1 MMLKYHTELTLLNK
15 GTRMV
20 GDMDDLIYDSLC
32 QPMPAIGYYLDR
44 TLQRLFPDRAIYQ
57 GVMQFFDLERF
68 ATAGLCEAT
77 ERDMPHSYRVHY
89 WQRDQGAISRPQD
102 ALFDVRWDG
111 EDLSVLITHWQ
122 DHNSPYHYAIIAETM
137 ETAARFHDAVC
148 EWATRPPAEY
158 ILVFDVNGWNSDD
171 RLLAAIKDATL
182 DAVVL
187 HGTLKEEIVG
197 DITSFF
203 GAREIYAEY
212 GVPWKRGIL
221 FVGPPGNGKTFLAK
235 TIVNLAE
242 QKCIYV
248 KTFSAGAPDQMGIR
262 AIFEKARELAPCLLV
277 LEDLDSLI
285 TPNNRSYFLNELDG
299 FAGNEGVLTLA
310 TTNHPERLDPAIL
323 DRPSRFDR
331 KYPFPLPEREER
343 RAYVAN
349 WNGTLRPALR
359 LSPEGIDRIADVTE
373 DFSFA
378 YLKELFLSALMRWIT
393 LRETGVMD
401 TVMEEQADLLRE
413 QMVFI
418 TEPATDLEAGPS
430 GMHFGRGHMRRGPM
444 GHSGPPNQEFP
455 L

>member
-1 MMLKYHTELTLLNK
+1 MAD
-15 GTRMV
+15 
-20 GDMDDLIYDSLC
+20 DMYDLIYDSLC
-32 QPMPAIGYYLDR
+32 QPVPAIGYYLDR
-44 TLQRLFPDRAIYQ
+44 ALHRLFPDRAVYQ
-57 GVMQFFDLERF
+57 GVMQFFDLEGF
-68 ATAGLCEAT
+68 AAAGLCEVSD
-77 ERDMPHSYRVHY
+77 RDVPHSYRLNH
-89 WQRDQGAISRPQD
+89 WQPEVGEISRPQD
-102 ALFDVRWDG
+102 VLIDVRWEG
-111 EDLSVLITHWQ
+111 EDITVLIAHWQ
-122 DHNSPYHYAIIAETM
+122 DFNSPYHYAIIAQTM
-137 ETAARFHDAVC
+137 ETARQFHDAVC
-148 EWATRPPAEY
+148 AWATRSPTEY
-158 ILVFDVNGWNSDD
+158 ILVFDVNGWNRDD
-171 RLLAAIKDATL
+171 HLLAAIKGATL

-203 GAREIYAEY
+203 AAQELYAEY

-221 FVGPPGNGKTFLAK
+221 FVGPPGNGKTLLTK
-235 TIVNLAE
+235 SIVNVAE

-248 KTFSAGAPDQMGIR
+248 KTFSAGGPDQMGIR

-343 RAYVAN
+343 LAYIAN
-349 WNGTLRPALR
+349 WNQTLRPALQ
-359 LSPEGIDRIADVTE
+359 LSPEGIDRVADATE

-393 LRETGVMD
+393 LQETGAMD
-401 TVMEEQADLLRE
+401 TVMAEQIDLLRD
-413 QMVFI
+413 QMVYI
-418 TEPATDLEAGPS
+418 TEPANDLPAGAP
-430 GMHFGRGHMRRGPM
+430 GMRFGRRRGPVF
-444 GHSGPPNQEFP
+444 HDGPAHHEFP
-455 L
+455 M